1 MTRMHDRGG
10 RPIAQPIDNA
20 EHALSD
26 WERKVDAMVQVLVRK
41 GVMTV
46 DQLRRAIEALP
57 QERYEAM
64 AYYERWADA
73 LERLLGETGLVDRA
87 ELEGRVADLE
97 GRAAQGARHG

>member
-1 MTRMHDRGG
+1 MG
-10 RPIAQPIDNA
+10 QPIDNA

-57 QERYEAM
+57 QER
-64 AYYERWADA
+64 
-73 LERLLGETGLVDRA
+73 
-87 ELEGRVADLE
+87 
-97 GRAAQGARHG
+97 